1 MQTGYA
7 LIQYVRSVLGRIL
20 WSYRDPYIQFL
31 SSPGVWCSRGY
42 KMADDAKSLKH
53 RRRGAKAKFTRL
65 GNALDFMLSENRPVC
80 EVSEALK
87 SYSEAYAS
95 LQSQHE
101 AYTQIIEDDEEFVA
115 EEKWMEDCQKAFLKL
130 QIKEKDYCQ
139 KDVHESPSPEGP
151 ATVTSRFKLEKPKLP
166 RFSGDIR
173 EYMIFKADFKH
184 VVHNQYSGR
193 DALMVLRSCL
203 TGKALRHI
211 RGIGQDYE
219 AAWSQLDLIYGD
231 PRMVADAILNDISRF
246 KPLKGGEDERFCDF
260 VNLVRRSYHTLNE
273 VGRDNDINN
282 SHMLAVIERKLNEDD
297 RRLWFRRQ
305 DEETSQTLE
314 SLLKWM
320 ESEMRARMR
329 SSAPVRNEARSRMPV
344 SQVSASIP
352 AKVSEFRCW
361 MCKTKDGHWTDQ
373 CREFISKPQQERLKL
388 VKDNHACFSC
398 LKQAGREHRMSTC
411 KRRRLCTES
420 YKGQPC
426 KFYHHPLLHPDQEMN
441 QVGVATVGNK
451 EAILPILKAE
461 FIKSKTESR
470 VGNVLLD
477 SGAQISMIRQGFADE
492 LDLKGTKTT
501 ITITKVGGETEQLR
515 TKLYKV
521 PVCAIAGKRASTI
534 SAVGLPS
541 ITEEIDID
549 VCSIAEKV
557 NLSANDVNR
566 GSGEVD
572 LLIGIDHAKMHS
584 GETRQSGN
592 VVVRKSPIGWV
603 VFGGS
608 GVNQQNPRRILHVQI
623 SPPVDLSEFW
633 STESMGVRASD
644 CECKPGNMSKA
655 ERDEYN
661 LIYNSCEKVGK
672 QWRVPYPWKRDPHD
686 LPDNRVQAERMLE
699 SIERKLAKDP
709 EYADVYNQQ
718 MTDMEKMGFSR
729 RLTEEEMSAHKGPV
743 QYVSHHAVIRPE
755 KRSTPVRIVFNASAN
770 YQGHCL
776 NDYWLKGP
784 NLLNDLFGVLLRF
797 REHKVAI
804 CGDISK
810 MYHRVLM
817 TEEDQHVHRY
827 LWRNMQTSRKPD
839 VYVKQVVTF
848 GDKPAA
854 AIAQVALRRTAEEG
868 KSKHPEAAM
877 VLERDTYMDDVCTS
891 VKSSEE
897 AKELTKNIDAVL
909 AEGGFKVKGWLSNIP
924 MKGDETKS
932 NEMNVLEALTEEKV
946 LGAVWKHETDEFSY
960 QVKSTLLQSEA
971 EKDDSCKL
979 TKRQILSQVARIF
992 DPIGFAS
999 AFLVRA
1005 KIGMQRLWQ
1014 LGLDWDEELPPRENA
1029 EWVKLFREM
1038 KELNEVTFP
1047 RCLTPPEAMGL
1058 PKLCIFSDASED
1070 AFGACAYLRRQM
1082 NDSDQYDVRFV
1093 AAKSRVAPLK
1103 KLTLPRLELQAAVM
1117 ATRLDEAI
1125 REETTLEMQ
1134 ATVFMTDSMIVLGW
1148 IRSQAKAFKPFVS
1161 SRVGEIQSK
1170 SNPQQWKHV
1179 NGKENPADD
1188 VSRGVPVSKLLERWR
1203 DGPKF
1208 LQLAEEEWMCRE
1220 ISSPNAEEN
1229 KERRRAEQV
1238 MNAVVTSDCLDCE
1251 RYSRWRKLIRVT
1263 AYVKR
1268 FLHNAKVQRCKAG
1281 SDATE
1286 DGRKGPLNPSELESA
1301 ERFWIREVQK
1311 PLHAKMKRG
1320 EFKTL
1325 SPYVD
1330 DGIIYVGGRAGR
1342 NFESYDNRH
1351 PALLPGQ
1358 HRVSKL
1364 ITRQIHEI
1372 GHDGVATTAAK
1383 VRRKYWITG
1392 VTKLAKSIKHSCVT
1406 CRKMEC
1412 KLESQLMA
1420 DLPELRTAP
1429 FTPPFHYTACD
1440 YFGPYNVKVGRNKV
1454 AKRYGVIFTCL
1465 NTRAVHLDVAVDSST
1480 MEFIQV
1486 LRRFFAFRGQPK
1498 VIVSDNGTQFV
1509 GTERELRE
1517 MVKGWDDV

>member
-1 MQTGYA
+1 
-7 LIQYVRSVLGRIL
+7 
-20 WSYRDPYIQFL
+20 
-31 SSPGVWCSRGY
+31 
-42 KMADDAKSLKH
+42 
-53 RRRGAKAKFTRL
+53 
-65 GNALDFMLSENRPVC
+65 
-80 EVSEALK
+80 
-87 SYSEAYAS
+87 
-95 LQSQHE
+95 
-101 AYTQIIEDDEEFVA
+101 
-115 EEKWMEDCQKAFLKL
+115 
-130 QIKEKDYCQ
+130 
-139 KDVHESPSPEGP
+139 
-151 ATVTSRFKLEKPKLP
+151 
-166 RFSGDIR
+166 
-173 EYMIFKADFKH
+173 
-184 VVHNQYSGR
+184 
-193 DALMVLRSCL
+193 
-203 TGKALRHI
+203 
-211 RGIGQDYE
+211 
-219 AAWSQLDLIYGD
+219 
-231 PRMVADAILNDISRF
+231 
-246 KPLKGGEDERFCDF
+246 
-260 VNLVRRSYHTLNE
+260 
-273 VGRDNDINN
+273 
-282 SHMLAVIERKLNEDD
+282 
-297 RRLWFRRQ
+297 
-305 DEETSQTLE
+305 
-314 SLLKWM
+314 
-320 ESEMRARMR
+320 MR
-329 SSAPVRNEARSRMPV
+329 SAAPVRNETRPRMPV

-373 CREFISKPQQERLKL
+373 CREFISKPQQERLRL
-388 VKDNHACFSC
+388 VKENHACFSC
-398 LKQAGREHRMSTC
+398 LKRAGREHRMSTC
-411 KRRRLCTES
+411 KKRRLCTES
-420 YKGQPC
+420 CKGQPC
-426 KFYHHPLLHPDQEMN
+426 KFYHHPLLHPDQETN
-441 QVGVATVGNK
+441 QVGIATVGSK
-451 EAILPILKAE
+451 EAILSILKAE

-470 VGNVLLD
+470 VGNVLLN

-521 PVCAIAGKRASTI
+521 PVCAIAGKRVSTI

-541 ITEEIDID
+541 ITEEIQDID

-584 GETRQSGN
+584 GETCQSGN
-592 VVVRKSPIGWV
+592 VVVRRSPIGWV

-623 SPPVDLSEFW
+623 SPPVDLSDFRVQLNLQLLQKGGKPM
-633 STESMGVRASD
+633 ESSIPM
-644 CECKPGNMSKA
+644 
-655 ERDEYN
+655 
-661 LIYNSCEKVGK
+661 EKGP
-672 QWRVPYPWKRDPHD
+672 RD

-729 RLTEEEMSAHKGPV
+729 KLTEEEMSAHRGPV

-817 TEEDQHVHRY
+817 TEEDQYVHRY
-827 LWRNMQTSRKPD
+827 LWRDMQTTRKPD

-909 AEGGFKVKGWLSNIP
+909 AEGGFKVEGWLSNIP

-932 NEMNVLEALTEEKV
+932 DEMNVLEALTEEKV

-971 EKDDSCKL
+971 ERDDSCKW

-1005 KIGMQRLWQ
+1005 KTGMQCLWQ
-1014 LGLDWDEELPPRENA
+1014 FGLDWDEELPPRENA

-1070 AFGACAYLRRQM
+1070 AFGACAYLRWQI

-1134 ATVFMTDSMIVLGW
+1134 DTVFMTDSMIVLGW
-1148 IRSQAKAFKPFVS
+1148 IRS
-1161 SRVGEIQSK
+1161 
-1170 SNPQQWKHV
+1170 
-1179 NGKENPADD
+1179 
-1188 VSRGVPVSKLLERWR
+1188 
-1203 DGPKF
+1203 
-1208 LQLAEEEWMCRE
+1208 
-1220 ISSPNAEEN
+1220 
-1229 KERRRAEQV
+1229 
-1238 MNAVVTSDCLDCE
+1238 
-1251 RYSRWRKLIRVT
+1251 
-1263 AYVKR
+1263 
-1268 FLHNAKVQRCKAG
+1268 
-1281 SDATE
+1281 
-1286 DGRKGPLNPSELESA
+1286 
-1301 ERFWIREVQK
+1301 
-1311 PLHAKMKRG
+1311 
-1320 EFKTL
+1320 
-1325 SPYVD
+1325 
-1330 DGIIYVGGRAGR
+1330 
-1342 NFESYDNRH
+1342 
-1351 PALLPGQ
+1351 
-1358 HRVSKL
+1358 
-1364 ITRQIHEI
+1364 
-1372 GHDGVATTAAK
+1372 
-1383 VRRKYWITG
+1383 
-1392 VTKLAKSIKHSCVT
+1392 
-1406 CRKMEC
+1406 
-1412 KLESQLMA
+1412 
-1420 DLPELRTAP
+1420 
-1429 FTPPFHYTACD
+1429 
-1440 YFGPYNVKVGRNKV
+1440 
-1454 AKRYGVIFTCL
+1454 
-1465 NTRAVHLDVAVDSST
+1465 
-1480 MEFIQV
+1480 
-1486 LRRFFAFRGQPK
+1486 
-1498 VIVSDNGTQFV
+1498 
-1509 GTERELRE
+1509 
-1517 MVKGWDDV
+1517 